1 MRYFMKTRIV
11 KKTRPAVFRSAIM
24 LIAVAS
30 AALTSCSSDNENA
43 GTATDSRV
51 ALQVS
56 SGIQTRASGSTWT
69 AGDAIGIYSLNGTTA
84 EYANCQYATANGGT
98 KGTFTP
104 ATSDQTI
111 YFPVDG
117 STRDIIAYYPYSAS
131 VADGVY
137 TVDVSNQSN
146 QEAIDLMTSALVSGK
161 HKDDASVNL
170 QFTHK
175 LSKIEISIKPGNGI
189 TTADLADMTVTLT
202 NQVPIGTIDVTTSGS
217 SVTANADATATT
229 LTLNTATD
237 GTSAEAIV
245 LPAASTTGMNL
256 VFQLSGFDAPFT
268 WAVYKADYSK
278 SFGEG
283 KKYIYTITVN
293 RIGID
298 VTAEITDWTSGNGA
312 NGENGSA
319 E

>member
-1 MRYFMKTRIV
+1 MKTERI
-11 KKTRPAVFRSAIM
+11 KKTRPAVFRSAI
-24 LIAVAS
+24 LFIAVAS
-30 AALTSCSSDNENA
+30 AALTSCSSDNENV

-56 SGIQTRASGSTWT
+56 SGIQTRAAGSTWT

-84 EYANCQYATANGGT
+84 EYSNCQYATANGGT
-98 KGTFTP
+98 NGTFTP

-170 QFTHK
+170 QFAHK

-189 TTADLADMTVTLT
+189 TAADLAGMTVTLT
-202 NQVPIGTIDVTTSGS
+202 NQIATGSINVTTDGS
-217 SVTANADATATT
+217 SVTAATDATATT

-268 WAVYKADYSK
+268 WAVANATESK
-278 SFGEG
+278 SFAAGN
-283 KKYIYTITVN
+283 KYVYTITVN
-293 RIGID
+293 RIGIQ
-298 VTAEITDWTSGNGA
+298 VTATITDWTAGNGTD
-312 NGENGSA
+312 GETGNA